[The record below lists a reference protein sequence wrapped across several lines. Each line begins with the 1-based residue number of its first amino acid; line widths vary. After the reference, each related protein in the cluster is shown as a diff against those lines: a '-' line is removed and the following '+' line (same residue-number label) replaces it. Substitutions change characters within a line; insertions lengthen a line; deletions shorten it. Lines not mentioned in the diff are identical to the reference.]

1 MLILFSRYWIFGC
14 ISEDSSENFVSL
26 AVHFFSSKDP
36 KDTPEFCGCILSTRV
51 LGDTSP
57 ASKELV
63 KECYFNAIKGGP
75 SQRTSMTRSSKKMK
89 QRKMNKN
96 HRRRMKK
103 KGGNRQKRMN
113 VIQHNRKSLK
123 NLKKMMKK
131 MKAERKPQTGRS
143 KREAFDEDVYL
154 DYFEEDYFDE
164 EDLKEEELE
173 EEFLEENMYEEEDL
187 EERMF
192 KDMDIQ
198 LETGLEEYEDN
209 LVNGDFEEDFEYD
222 DFNISSDLN

>member
-1 MLILFSRYWIFGC
+1 
-14 ISEDSSENFVSL
+14 
-26 AVHFFSSKDP
+26 
-36 KDTPEFCGCILSTRV
+36 
-51 LGDTSP
+51 
-57 ASKELV
+57 
-63 KECYFNAIKGGP
+63 
-75 SQRTSMTRSSKKMK
+75 
-89 QRKMNKN
+89 
-96 HRRRMKK
+96 
-103 KGGNRQKRMN
+103 
-113 VIQHNRKSLK
+113 
-123 NLKKMMKK
+123 
-131 MKAERKPQTGRS
+131 MKAERKPPAGRS
-143 KREAFDEDVYL
+143 MREAFDEDVDL
-154 DYFEEDYFDE
+154 DYFEEEYFDE